1 MTEVAEKESTELV
14 TVPSKDTALEVFKA
28 EQGLDPYLQ
37 TIRQELD
44 SFLAEPPSLDT
55 ATGRK
60 AYASMAHKIARSKT
74 AIDNIG
80 KELVADLKQ
89 LPKTIDAER
98 KRWRDQLDEWRDEA
112 RGPLNEWEAAEEK
125 RIAGHQEGIAAMRCC
140 AEFLDDSEVIE
151 LESTITWLEGQG
163 INERWQEFEAEAHRV
178 KAASLAALKA
188 ALERRQKY
196 EAEQAELEHL
206 RREAVQRE
214 QKEREERIARE
225 AEERA
230 RREAEQAAQ
239 AEREAVARRER
250 QAKDE
255 AARKEREAKEAAE
268 RREREY
274 QEGIAKAKR
283 DAELAA
289 RRIQEEHDR
298 KERER
303 VAEQERQEQAR
314 LDAERRQQ
322 EEVARRQADKEHRAT
337 INRTAMQ
344 AMIDGGMPEEC
355 AKQAIT
361 LIARGQVPGITINY

>member
-14 TVPSKDTALEVFKA
+14 TVPSKETALEVFKA

-44 SFLAEPPSLDT
+44 AFLASPPSLDT

-112 RGPLNEWEAAEEK
+112 RGPLNDWEAAEEARAAK
-125 RIAGHQEGIAAMRCC
+125 HKHGIELMQTLAA
-140 AEFLDDSEVIE
+140 FLDESDSTVINSQLAE
-151 LESTITWLEGQG
+151 LEEIQIGPEWE
-163 INERWQEFEAEAHRV
+163 EFEAEAHRV
-178 KAASLAALKA
+178 KAASLATLKA

-196 EAEQAELEHL
+196 EAEQAELERL
-206 RREAVQRE
+206 RQEAAQRE

-239 AEREAVARRER
+239 AEREVVAQREQ
-250 QAKDE
+250 QARDE
-255 AARKEREAKEAAE
+255 AARKDREHQEA
-268 RREREY
+268 
-274 QEGIAKAKR
+274 IAKAQR
-283 DAELAA
+283 DAEAE
-289 RRIQEEHDR
+289 RQRIQAEHDR

-303 VAEQERQEQAR
+303 VAEQQRQEQER
-314 LDAERRQQ
+314 LDTERRQQ
-322 EEVARRQADKEHRAT
+322 EEVARRQANVEHRRK
-337 INRTAMQ
+337 INQTAMQ
-344 AMIDGGMPEEC
+344 AMIDGGMPEQC
-355 AKQAIT
+355 AKDAIA